1 MASTARVGGAC
12 LLRRRAP
19 ARSQVGDVPPFGA
32 DPAVVYVE
40 QLSSPLEQ
48 PEVLIEG
55 TIGTVL
61 PTRRSGPEATM

>member
-1 MASTARVGGAC
+1 MQHMHGVDCTRPRAC
-12 LLRRRAP
+12 FLRLRAP

-48 PEVLIEG
+48 PEVLIE
-55 TIGTVL
+55 
-61 PTRRSGPEATM
+61 